1 MKMNTRNF
9 LFGSAAA
16 ALLAPVALGAGPAE
30 KSDPVAEG
38 YPAWTGVSAKS
49 YVAGREI
56 TASDLRHKVTVV
68 VEVENDEKLRANLIQ
83 AAAFASYGPWVDE
96 FGATTVQRNFIFV
109 LSLAGGNGRKKLLAA
124 IDRQS
129 PENAKGGADVQ
140 SLVNLAGNGCSV
152 YEGVTF
158 AGAPDGTGKRPF
170 VYVMGPKGLAPLCQ
184 GPLATTLGDAKAAI
198 AKGRKEVDGWDPK
211 WVPYYG
217 TAPEPKF
224 HPQLAAALA
233 KGKPLDPVAKD
244 ILRDV
249 VSKDA
254 EKAVEAQILYDAINQ
269 TRSDLLLKARM
280 ELASSPHQAYADV
293 QQLLKCW
300 PSERKRAEAL
310 LARLSSNP
318 DLMLIA
324 KTYAKIQPWSAP
336 GFTCKASEAKKI
348 VADLKKM
355 KKAIAGHKESKN
367 MAVQNSAL
375 LVDAKID
382 ELVDSVS
389 AQLPSK

>member
-1 MKMNTRNF
+1 MNGKM
-9 LFGSAAA
+9 GIG
-16 ALLAPVALGAGPAE
+16 LATVALAMTAGAKPGA
-30 KSDPVAEG
+30 VLEG
-38 YPAWTGVSAKS
+38 YPDWQGAVDKNHIS
-49 YVAGREI
+49 GRYLC
-56 TASDLRHKVTVV
+56 ASDLRHKVTVV
-68 VEVENDEKLRANLIQ
+68 VEVENNEKLRANLIQ
-83 AAAFASYGPWVDE
+83 AAAFAAYGPGQAIGE
-96 FGATTVQRNFIFV
+96 FGITDVPRDFIFV
-109 LSLAGGNGRKKLLAA
+109 LSLAGGNGRKKLLAT

-140 SLVNLAGNGCSV
+140 SLVNLAGNGCSI

-198 AKGRKEVDGWDPK
+198 AKGRKEIAGWDPK
-211 WVPYYG
+211 WTPYYG

-244 ILRDV
+244 ILRNV

-269 TRSDLLLKARM
+269 ARSDLLLKVKM
-280 ELASSPHQAYADV
+280 EAAASPHQAYADV

-300 PSERKRAEAL
+300 PAERKRAETL

-324 KTYAKIQPWSAP
+324 KAYAKIQPWSAP
-336 GFTCKASEAKKI
+336 GFTCKTSEAKKI

-382 ELVDSVS
+382 ELVDSFS
-389 AQLPSK
+389 AKCASK